1 MTTGVVVV
9 WEKIRGS
16 KNKDKWE
23 APTEEEYE
31 DRDGNVFNKKTY
43 EDLRRQGLL

>member
-1 MTTGVVVV
+1 MCVCVV
-9 WEKIRGS
+9 WEKIKGG

-23 APTEEEYE
+23 SSTEEEYE
-31 DRDGNVFNKKTY
+31 DTDGNVFNKKTY